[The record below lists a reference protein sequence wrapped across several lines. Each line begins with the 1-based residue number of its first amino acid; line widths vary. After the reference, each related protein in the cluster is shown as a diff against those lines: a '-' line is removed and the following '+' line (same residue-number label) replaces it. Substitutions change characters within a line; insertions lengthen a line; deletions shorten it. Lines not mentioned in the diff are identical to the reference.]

1 MTLTVHG
8 VHCELGEA
16 LKIHAAE
23 KLQALDEKYFG
34 RGVNASVTFSKTEH
48 KGFRANIITH
58 VGTRT
63 YQADATAKDAHKA
76 LDAAAGKLGKQMRR
90 EKARVRDSH
99 HGAKLKARLDDM
111 IDARGLTA

>member
-16 LKIHAAE
+16 LKAHVTE
-23 KLQALDEKYFG
+23 KLQTLDEKFFG

-58 VGTRT
+58 IGSRT
-63 YQADATAKDAHKA
+63 YQADATAKDAHRA
-76 LDAAAGKLGKQMRR
+76 LDAAASKLTKQLRR
-90 EKARVRDSH
+90 EKNRVRDG
-99 HGAKLKARLDDM
+99 HGARMKARLDEL
-111 IDARGLTA
+111 IETRSVTA